1 MDSRRL
7 NIIFVLAP
15 FCSCLEVKSAWR
27 GVDEVLK
34 EWQLISFLKYSTQ
47 RLKYL
52 LFNQLAACN
61 KASESINT
69 ENQFSKRFLHTAI
82 QKFEI
87 FYIIWKKPPRLIKP
101 KLFNLKYSEN
111 INMWKYY
118 ITVLYIKSYSSLYFL
133 QLFTVFLQFQNK
145 FSIFYFLF

>member
-61 KASESINT
+61 KASESIIT

-87 FYIIWKKPPRLIKP
+87 FYIIFERSLQGSSSLN
-101 KLFNLKYSEN
+101 LFNLNTVKN
-111 INMWKYY
+111 INIVKY
-118 ITVLYIKSYSSLYFL
+118 LYYCIIL
-133 QLFTVFLQFQNK
+133 
-145 FSIFYFLF
+145 

>member
-1 MDSRRL
+1 MDNGRL

-52 LFNQLAACN
+52 LFNQLAASN

-69 ENQFSKRFLHTAI
+69 DNSIFHTAI
-82 QKFEI
+82 QKSEVIRF
-87 FYIIWKKPPRLIKP
+87 FSLWKKPPRLIKA
-101 KLFNLKYSEN
+101 KL
-111 INMWKYY
+111 I
-118 ITVLYIKSYSSLYFL
+118 
-133 QLFTVFLQFQNK
+133 
-145 FSIFYFLF
+145 